1 MIELGRDGFYQRDY
15 GAMLDWA
22 RRALEVAR
30 ELGDRGLTATAA
42 GALAVAASFDGAIA
56 EALAAADEGA
66 ALVDAMPDAE
76 LARHLDFGV
85 NGLAGAEI
93 LLDRLAVGAARAER
107 GLLVAR
113 ATGQG
118 QVLPVL
124 FWTGTIR
131 SDCGRLRE
139 AAEILDEAIE
149 IARVGGQAQGMAWNL
164 FARSFAATA
173 AGDTALALATARE
186 SVAVLRGVEPSFPA
200 TGAHHSLAAA
210 LFADGDADGAREALL
225 EAGGDE
231 ALALIPA
238 AWRPRALELHTRI
251 LLALDRR
258 EAAAAAASAAQE
270 LAERLGLR
278 SAGAFADRAA
288 AAVNN
293 DPVLALRVSGRVR
306 RGRRTGPG
314 GAVTR
319 ARRARVRRRG
329 RAGAS
334 RGRARAGGGRVR
346 ALRRPRPARRV
357 RARAPTTRP
366 PHDLPAD
373 ESGRRRLA
381 GRLAHRARA
390 ADRPAGRRP
399 PHERR
404 DRRRALPLDQD
415 GRDAPAQPLPQARRL
430 LARRSGPRGRARR

>member
-1 MIELGRDGFYQRDY
+1 MAAGEWVPAYDAIREALALAPSVRAITAAAALEHLLGRHHEAHTRLEAALAELPGAVEEDAVVLMIELGRDGFYQRDY
-15 GAMLDWA
+15 GAMLEWA

-30 ELGDRGLTATAA
+30 ELGDRGLMATAA
-42 GALAVAASFDGAIA
+42 GALTMAASFAGVIA

-186 SVAVLRGVEPSFPA
+186 SVAALRGVEPSFPA

-278 SAGAFADRAA
+278 SAGAYADRAA
-288 AAVNN
+288 RGGERRPGCWRCASAAAFAEVGA
-293 DPVLALRVSGRVR
+293 PVQAALSRALAGAPSPR
-306 RGRRTGPG
+306 R
-314 GAVTR
+314 
-319 ARRARVRRRG
+319 
-329 RAGAS
+329 RAGAR

-346 ALRRPRPARRV
+346 ALRRARPARRV
-357 RARAPTTRP
+357 RARAAPARP
-366 PHDLPAD
+366 PHDLPA
-373 ESGRRRLA
+373 
-381 GRLAHRARA
+381 
-390 ADRPAGRRP
+390 
-399 PHERR
+399 HE
-404 DRRRALPLDQD
+404 
-415 GRDAPAQPLPQARRL
+415 G
-430 LARRSGPRGRARR
+430 GG